1 MPDQQPTPNAKPKR
15 IRRAA
20 LPTADATHHDL
31 AEAAG
36 AMRDV
41 AKALKPLEQLVP
53 HVPTLI
59 EMVRLSNAVKTG
71 GKGIWRAGEFTG
83 AIAKWI
89 TVIGGAFAF
98 IWLLLHAKYD
108 LLVKALAL

>member
-1 MPDQQPTPNAKPKR
+1 MPDKQPAAKPAR
-15 IRRAA
+15 ARRVA
-20 LPTADATHHDL
+20 PQTPDATHRDL
-31 AEAAG
+31 AEAAS

-41 AKALKPLEQLVP
+41 AKALKPLDQLVP

-98 IWLLLHAKYD
+98 LWLLFHAKYD
-108 LLVKALAL
+108 LLIKALSL